1 MQPASASTNFY
12 GLLAACWAIT
22 GFSLLM
28 LRALQ
33 KLLAISIDAFDFS
46 FTILQWAV
54 LLAIIIFMAYSE
66 GYRGFQKGF
75 SPRFAA
81 RMRYLLHSGSTTERL
96 LAPLYCMNFF
106 NAPRKRMLVSYSV
119 LLAIL
124 LLIFIFQMIPQP
136 WRGILD
142 AGVVVGLA
150 WGLASTLY
158 LCAGVLLSNGRT
170 VQTAEG
176 S

>member
-1 MQPASASTNFY
+1 MQPESGSTNFY

-22 GFSLLM
+22 GFSLLI

-46 FTILQWAV
+46 FTPLHWAA
-54 LLAIIIFMAYSE
+54 LLATILFMAYSE
-66 GYRGFQKGF
+66 GYKGFQKGF

-81 RMRYLLHSGSTTERL
+81 RMRYLLHSGSVLERL
-96 LAPLYCMNFF
+96 LAPFYCMNFF
-106 NAPRKRMLVSYSV
+106 NAPRRRMLVSYMV

-150 WGLASTLY
+150 WGLASTWWY
-158 LCAGVLLSNGRT
+158 CAAVLLLPP
-170 VQTAEG
+170 TAQEQAR
-176 S
+176 